1 MYRIAAIALLTLILF
16 TTGCQKEEASN
27 IHSPD
32 AVQVPD
38 SQEIYYISPQGNDLN
53 NGTIQSPWKT
63 LQHAAD
69 HATPGS
75 TVYLREGVYHQ
86 KVKITRSGNSPGNPT
101 LFSSYPQEKAIIDG
115 EGLSVRGIEGLIEV
129 ENASYIAIQNLEIRN
144 FTTTLRGQVPTG
156 IYVHGA
162 GEHIQILGNIVHS
175 IANDAKPSGPDLRG
189 RDAHGIAIYG
199 TEHPQSLRDII
210 IKDNELYDLVLGS
223 SESLAVN
230 GNVDTFAI
238 LDNTIH
244 DTDNIG
250 IDLIGYEGTSED
262 DNYDQ
267 ARNGIVRGNEIYN
280 VSSNLNPSY
289 GTPLPNDSNSAG
301 GIYVDGGKN
310 HIIDHNRVYRNDIG
324 IEIASEHARRS
335 TSNIT
340 LQDNL
345 IFHNRL
351 TGIAMGG
358 YDEERGSTV
367 DSTMM
372 YNTLVQND
380 SLGTG
385 NGQLFMQA
393 NTKNNTFKRNIL
405 VSGSSDVLI
414 YNEYTSNSGN
424 VFDHN
429 VYYSPGPQD
438 EALWVWKN
446 NQYSGFKAYMKDS
459 GNDAHS
465 RYVNPDFIDEDNQN
479 FSLTTDSPAEGYGY
493 QGSR

>member
-1 MYRIAAIALLTLILF
+1 MYRIAAITLLALILF
-16 TTGCQKEEASN
+16 ATGCQKDEASSVP
-27 IHSPD
+27 SPE

-38 SQEIYYISPQGNDLN
+38 TQKMYYISPQGNDLN
-53 NGTIQSPWKT
+53 KGTIQAPWKT

-69 HATPGS
+69 HAPPGS
-75 TVYLREGVYHQ
+75 TVYLREGLYHQ
-86 KVKITRSGNSPGNPT
+86 KVKITRSGNSSGNPT
-101 LFSSYPQEKAIIDG
+101 LFSSYPQEKVIIDG

-129 ENASYIAIQNLEIRN
+129 ENASYITIQNLEICN
-144 FTTTLRGQVPTG
+144 FTTSLRGQVPTG
-156 IYVHGA
+156 IYVHGS
-162 GEHIQILGNIVHS
+162 GEHIQLLGNTIHS
-175 IANDAKPSGPDLRG
+175 IANGAKPSGPNLQG

-199 TEHPQSLRDII
+199 TEHPQALRDII

-262 DNYDQ
+262 DTYDL

-280 VSSNLNPSY
+280 ISSNLNPSY
-289 GTPLPNDSNSAG
+289 GTTLPNDSNSAG

-324 IEIASEHARRS
+324 IEIASEHAGRS

-358 YDEERGSTV
+358 YDEQRGSTE
-367 DSTMM
+367 DSMIM
-372 YNTLVQND
+372 YNTLVGND
-380 SLGTG
+380 LLDAG
-385 NGQLFMQA
+385 NGQLFLQA
-393 NTKNNTFKRNIL
+393 QTKNNTFKRNIL

-429 VYYSPGPQD
+429 VYYSPAPQE
-438 EALWVWKN
+438 EALWVWKKTE
-446 NQYSGFKAYMKDS
+446 YSGFTSYTEGS
-459 GNDAHS
+459 GNDVHS
-465 RYVNPDFIDEDNQN
+465 LYVNPQFVDEANEDFTLQAN
-479 FSLTTDSPAEGYGY
+479 SPAKENGFM
-493 QGSR
+493 SHE

>member
-1 MYRIAAIALLTLILF
+1 MYRIAAIALLALILF
-16 TTGCQKEEASN
+16 ATGCQKDEASSV
-27 IHSPD
+27 HSPD

-38 SQEIYYISPQGNDLN
+38 TQQIYYISPQGNDMN
-53 NGTIQSPWKT
+53 NGTLQTPWKT

-69 HATPGS
+69 HAIPGS

-86 KVKITRSGNSPGNPT
+86 KVKITRSGNSSAKPT

-129 ENASYIAIQNLEIRN
+129 EHASYITIQNLEIRN
-144 FTTTLRGQVPTG
+144 FTTSLRGQVPTG

-162 GEHIQILGNIVHS
+162 GEHIQLLGNTVHS
-175 IANDAKPSGPDLRG
+175 ISNDTKPSGPDLQG

-199 TEHPQSLRDII
+199 TEHPQALRDII

-238 LDNTIH
+238 LNNTIH

-262 DNYDQ
+262 DTYDQ
-267 ARNGIVRGNEIYN
+267 ARNGIVRGNEVYN
-280 VSSNLNPSY
+280 ISSNLNPSY
-289 GTPLPNDSNSAG
+289 GTNLPNDSNSAG

-310 HIIDHNRVYRNDIG
+310 HIIDHNRVYRSDIG
-324 IEIASEHARRS
+324 IEIASEHAGHS

-358 YDEERGSTV
+358 YDEERGSTE
-367 DSTMM
+367 DSTIM

-385 NGQLFMQA
+385 NGQLFVQA
-393 NTKNNTFKRNIL
+393 RTKNNTFKRNIL

-424 VFDHN
+424 EFDHN
-429 VYYSPGPQD
+429 VYYSPSPED
-438 EALWVWKN
+438 ALWVWKGVE
-446 NQYSGFKAYMKDS
+446 YSGFTSYMEGS
-459 GNDAHS
+459 GNDLHS
-465 RYVNPDFIDEDNQN
+465 LVVNPQFLDEANGI
-479 FSLTTDSPAEGYGY
+479 FSLQPDSPAEGYGY